1 MSQKSKWEYFK
12 AIYQRYRKGTFFLH
26 GVPVCFAFQ
35 RSSPPLSAFGSKPK
49 VSQTLL
55 KEKMPS
61 SFELI
66 HSSASRKRFSLARD
80 GLKK

>member
-12 AIYQRYRKGTFFLH
+12 AIYQRYRKATWSPRLPLQ
-26 GVPVCFAFQ
+26 PVSERLRIEAQ
-35 RSSPPLSAFGSKPK
+35 GLADIVEG
-49 VSQTLL
+49 
-55 KEKMPS
+55 KMPS